1 MIATEDLNIVLMG
14 LDFNSRNLGCSAL
27 GYSFLQV
34 LEDVANTKNIKLNLV
49 SVNYANA
56 EYHGKLVNMIDLPI
70 HIKQKQFRQR
80 FSKAVSDADLV
91 FDFTGGDSFTDI
103 YGLSRFIRE
112 SAFKQFVISK
122 GKNLIFGPQTI
133 GPFNKK
139 ISKLWAKSL
148 VRKSKVVFTRD
159 QISQEYCESEFGILP
174 RLTTDIAFMLQPDYS
189 GIPILTAEKK
199 VGINVSGLLWH
210 GGYTGQNELGLT
222 INYQQLIKKYIEFL
236 IDKGWDIWL
245 IPHVLPEDEGAPEND
260 YTPMAALKEEYPQIN
275 LATKFKTPMEAKAFI
290 SKMDLFV
297 GSRMHATIGAFSMKV
312 PTISIAYSRKFQ
324 GLYNGVDYPYVI
336 DAKKANNEQALNLLI
351 EWTQK
356 KDQLGKNVLNSLVS
370 VEKKNQSFVDDILKL
385 IESAIDSRRV
395 H

>member
-1 MIATEDLNIVLMG
+1 MIATGDLNIVLMG

-34 LEDVANTKNIKLNLV
+34 LENVANTNNIKLNLV

-56 EYHGKLVNMIDLPI
+56 EYHGKLINMIDLPI
-70 HIKQKQFRQR
+70 HIKQKQFRQK
-80 FSKAVSDADLV
+80 FSTAVSDADLV

-103 YGLSRFIRE
+103 YGLSRFFRE

-122 GKNLIFGPQTI
+122 GKNLILGPQTI

-148 VRKSKVVFTRD
+148 VRNSKVVFTRD
-159 QISQEYCESEFGILP
+159 QMSQEYCENEFGILP

-189 GIPILTAEKK
+189 DIPILPTGKK

-245 IPHVLPEDEGAPEND
+245 IPHVLPEDDGAPEND
-260 YTPMAALKEEYPQIN
+260 YTPMTALKEEYPQIN
-275 LATKFKTPMEAKAFI
+275 LATKFKTPMEAKAFV

-370 VEKKNQSFVDDILKL
+370 VEEKNQSFVDDISKL
-385 IESAIDSRRV
+385 VESAIDSRRMN
-395 H
+395 

>member
-1 MIATEDLNIVLMG
+1 MMPTGDLNIVLMG

-34 LEDVANTKNIKLNLV
+34 LEGVANKNSIKLNLV

-70 HIKQKQFRQR
+70 HIRQKQFRQS
-80 FSKAVSDADLV
+80 FSKAVSGADLV

-103 YGLSRFIRE
+103 YGLSRFFRE

-148 VRKSKVVFTRD
+148 IRNSKVVFTRD
-159 QISQEYCESEFGILP
+159 QISQEYCENEFGILP

-189 GIPILTAEKK
+189 DIPILSTGKK
-199 VGINVSGLLWH
+199 IGINVSGLLWN

-222 INYQQLIKKYIEFL
+222 INYQQLIKKYIEYL
-236 IDKGWDIWL
+236 IDKGWNIWL

-260 YTPMAALKEEYPQIN
+260 YTPMTALKEEYPQIN
-275 LATKFKTPMEAKAFI
+275 LAAKFKTPMEAKAFI

-324 GLYNGVDYPYVI
+324 GLYNGIDYPYVI
-336 DAKKANNEQALNLLI
+336 DAKKVNDEQALNLLI

-356 KDQLGKNVLNSLVS
+356 KEQLEKNVLNSIVS
-370 VEKKNQSFVDDILKL
+370 VEEKNRSFVDDISKL
-385 IESAIDSRRV
+385 IELAIDSRRV